1 MRNKPTIIAFKTPSL
16 EHCEAAMALLSSES
30 SQNADRAAEEGR
42 APTVT
47 KIGAQSGDIGREVVT
62 VKSPITSMNY
72 PVGKPL
78 EVSIASC
85 IELLYA

>member
-30 SQNADRAAEEGR
+30 SQNAERATEEGR
-42 APTVT
+42 APKVT
-47 KIGAQSGDIGREVVT
+47 KMGAQSGDIGLEVVT
-62 VKSPITSMNY
+62 VKFPVTPMNY

-78 EVSIASC
+78 EVSIAFC
-85 IELLYA
+85 IEL